1 MKAITLAELEEA
13 RDKVRWGRERRSLA
27 MSEKEKISTAWHE
40 AGHAIVNVL
49 LEHTHP
55 LHKVTIIPRAN
66 FLGATMYLPEGDKYS
81 TQRKEALDLLAVTC
95 AGRVSEE
102 LFTKDVSNG
111 AAGDIK
117 QMTRLARKM
126 VCEWGMS
133 DALGMVEYGEHEDY
147 VFLAR
152 DMTRSRDYSES
163 TAMEIDREVRRLV
176 DEAYNRAKK
185 IILENR
191 DKLEVIAKALLEYET
206 LDAAQIKEIIAAR
219 RIEESAT
226 QGESASA
233 PSAAAGRR
241 SARVSRAH
249 QTGFASRRS
258 RRARA
263 SLSRAKPSGFERPRR
278 SSGKP
283 VRRGAS
289 KLSLGSCTRRI
300 RRPFLAVGI
309 EARYAYSMLILCVER
324 TFAIRERL
332 PGLLSFSIMSTSVST
347 TNVPRDSKMARAFRV
362 SLTTIRTTA

>member
-1 MKAITLAELEEA
+1 LTAITLAELEEA

-81 TQRKEALDLLAVTC
+81 TQRKEALDLLAVTS

-102 LFTKDVSNG
+102 LFTKDISNG

-185 IILENR
+185 IILDNR
-191 DKLEVIAKALLEYET
+191 DKLEVIAKALLEFET
-206 LDAAQIKEIIAAR
+206 LDAAQIMEII
-219 RIEESAT
+219 EH
-226 QGESASA
+226 GELKNPPRKEKA
-233 PSAAAGRR
+233 PPPLPPPPAD
-241 SARVSRAH
+241 
-249 QTGFASRRS
+249 
-258 RRARA
+258 
-263 SLSRAKPSGFERPRR
+263 
-278 SSGKP
+278 
-283 VRRGAS
+283 
-289 KLSLGSCTRRI
+289 
-300 RRPFLAVGI
+300 AVP
-309 EARYAYSMLILCVER
+309 EPPEPLK
-324 TFAIRERL
+324 
-332 PGLLSFSIMSTSVST
+332 PGLPPGGLAA
-347 TNVPRDSKMARAFRV
+347 PAPA
-362 SLTTIRTTA
+362 